1 MSDQTR
7 RDWIVTIGQAAV
19 GLELSDRAQ
28 AAIQSADQLPPGL
41 YQPSADHLSH
51 ALMNTKRFHP
61 AAPDC
66 PTDYIH
72 PRSEP
77 FKPLFFAESEFAS
90 IRRLAGLLLGE
101 VSRNNENDR
110 QGVSQEIAEWI
121 DLRAWSGGGVREAAL
136 RVHPPYRDLAVA
148 YYGSAR
154 VKQLES
160 SNPENT
166 CREGLAWVSAAATA
180 QYSKDFLDLEIEQ
193 QVALLRAIS
202 DERADKQAQNPGTQ
216 LFDFLKSETIKG
228 FYTSSM
234 GFKELDFKGNAFYAK
249 SPGCRSK

>member
-7 RDWIVTIGQAAV
+7 RDWMVIIGQAAV
-19 GLELSDRAQ
+19 GLELSGRTQ
-28 AAIQSADQLPPGL
+28 AAVQSADQLPPGL

-51 ALMNTKRFHP
+51 ALMSGGQFHP
-61 AAPDC
+61 IPPEC
-66 PTDYIH
+66 PTDYIR
-72 PRSEP
+72 PRSGP
-77 FKPLFFAESEFAS
+77 FNPLFFSASEFAS

-101 VSRNNENDR
+101 VSRSDDQE
-110 QGVSQEIAEWI
+110 GVSQEIAEWI
-121 DLRAWSGGGVREAAL
+121 DLRVWSGDGVREAAL
-136 RVHPPYRDLAVA
+136 QMHPPYRDLAVA

-166 CREGLAWVSAAATA
+166 CREGLAWVSAAAKTK
-180 QYSKDFLDLEIEQ
+180 YSKDFLDLEVEQ

-202 DERADKQAQNPGTQ
+202 DERADNQAQNPGTR

-228 FYTSSM
+228 FYTSST
-234 GFKELDFKGNAFYAK
+234 GLKELDFKGNAFYAQ

>member
-7 RDWIVTIGQAAV
+7 RDWMVIIGQAAV
-19 GLELSDRAQ
+19 GLELSGRAQ
-28 AAIQSADQLPPGL
+28 AAVQSADQLPPGL

-51 ALMNTKRFHP
+51 ALMSGGRFHP
-61 AAPDC
+61 IPPEC
-66 PTDYIH
+66 PTDYIR
-72 PRSEP
+72 PRSGP
-77 FKPLFFAESEFAS
+77 FNPLFFSASEFAS

-101 VSRNNENDR
+101 VSRSDDQE
-110 QGVSQEIAEWI
+110 GVSQEIAEWI

-136 RVHPPYRDLAVA
+136 RVHPRYRDLAVA

-234 GFKELDFKGNAFYAK
+234 GLKELDFKGNAFYAK